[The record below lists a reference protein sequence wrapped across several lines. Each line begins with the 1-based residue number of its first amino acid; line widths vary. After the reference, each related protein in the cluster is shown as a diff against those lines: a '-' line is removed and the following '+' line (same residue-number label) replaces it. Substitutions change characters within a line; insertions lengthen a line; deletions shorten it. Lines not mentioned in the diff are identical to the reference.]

1 MKKVVISA
9 RQFIADLRARIGDAA
24 LREKYNLSPASLLN
38 LKKELLS
45 RRLITSADVSPTSE
59 PPRPDRKA
67 LNAKQFAEE
76 FRQHPDD
83 FYLMDRYSLTPS
95 QLRTVYRRLLERG
108 VLSEYEFHTR
118 DAAAP
123 EVDEASIIPMS
134 ATALLSTPSE
144 EPEISARSSSR
155 GPGDL
160 PEDFYRDFSGI
171 KLGSTS
177 QLPLDPGL
185 DSPQKGKD
193 SPKDQPTVVLLTTE
207 LCPNCQRPKDDFTA
221 ESCPY
226 CGIVFSK
233 VKRGH
238 GMPNITVWGHEDVD

>member
-9 RQFIADLRARIGDAA
+9 RQFIADLRARIGDTA
-24 LREKYNLSPASLLN
+24 LREKYNLSPTSLLG
-38 LKKELLS
+38 LKKELLN
-45 RRLITSADVSPTSE
+45 RRLITPEDVRPSSE

-76 FRQHPDD
+76 FRDHPDD

-95 QLRTVYRRLLERG
+95 QLRTVYRRLIERG
-108 VLSEYEFHTR
+108 VISEYEFHTR
-118 DAAAP
+118 TTAAP
-123 EVDEASIIPMS
+123 EVDEASVIPVS
-134 ATALLSTPSE
+134 ATALLSAPSE
-144 EPEISARSSSR
+144 EPKVAAPVASR
-155 GPGDL
+155 GVRDL

-177 QLPLDPGL
+177 QIPLDPARDAPL
-185 DSPQKGKD
+185 KGKE
-193 SPKDQPTVVLLTTE
+193 SLKDQPTVVLLTTE